1 MAIDPDALHSSLDR
15 LRADPELGGDLAAAM
30 VRVADATR
38 MLFSSDGAGVMLID
52 DERALSYV
60 HSDDEGA
67 RRLEA
72 AQRELGHGPCVDCL
86 VLDHEVASE
95 DVMTDDRW
103 PGLAVLLE
111 GAGVRAV
118 LGVPVRIAGGAV
130 GSLNVHRNRPSPWD
144 PEETAAVA
152 AYAGVIEDLIGSALL
167 AQQRGELADQLQH
180 ALDSRVIIER
190 AIGYLMARDQLDAV
204 DAFDR
209 LRRQARSE
217 RRKVIELAADLVGRR

>member
-1 MAIDPDALHSSLDR
+1 MAIDPDQLHSSLDR
-15 LRADPELGGDLAAAM
+15 LRADPELSDDLAAAM

-38 MLFSSDGAGVMLID
+38 VLFASDGAGVMLID

-60 HSDDEGA
+60 HSNEEGA

-86 VLDHEVASE
+86 VLDHTVESQ
-95 DVMTDDRW
+95 DVMDDPRW
-103 PGLAVLLE
+103 PGLAALLE
-111 GAGVRAV
+111 GSGVRAV
-118 LGVPVRIAGGAV
+118 LGVPVRLAGGAV
-130 GSLNVHRNRPSPWD
+130 GSLNVHRRVPFSWG
-144 PEETAAVA
+144 PEETAAIA
-152 AYAGVIEDLIGSALL
+152 AYARVIEDLIGAALL

-180 ALDSRVIIER
+180 ALDNRVVIER
-190 AIGYLMARDQLDAV
+190 AIGFLMARDRLQPV

-217 RRKVIELAADLVGRR
+217 RRKVIEIASDLVGRR

>member
-1 MAIDPDALHSSLDR
+1 MAIDPDQLHSSLNR
-15 LRADPELGGDLAAAM
+15 LRGDPELSDDLAAAM

-38 MLFSSDGAGVMLID
+38 VLFGSDGAGVMLID

-60 HSDDEGA
+60 HSNEEGA

-86 VLDHEVASE
+86 VLDHTVETPDIME
-95 DVMTDDRW
+95 DHRW

-111 GAGVRAV
+111 GSGVRAV
-118 LGVPVRIAGGAV
+118 LGVPVRLAGGAI
-130 GSLNVHRNRPSPWD
+130 GSLNVHRRQPCSWD
-144 PEETAAVA
+144 PEETAAIA
-152 AYAGVIEDLIGSALL
+152 AYARVIEDLIGAALI
-167 AQQRGELADQLQH
+167 AQQKGQLVDQLEH
-180 ALDSRVIIER
+180 ALDNRVVIER
-190 AIGYLMARDQLDAV
+190 AIGFLMASDRLNAV

-217 RRKVIELAADLVGRR
+217 RRKVIEIATDLVGAR

>member
-1 MAIDPDALHSSLDR
+1 MAIDPDQLHSSLDR
-15 LRADPELGGDLAAAM
+15 LRADPELSNDLAGAM

-38 MLFSSDGAGVMLID
+38 VLFGSDGAGVMLID

-60 HSDDEGA
+60 HSNEEGA

-86 VLDHEVASE
+86 VLDHTVESC
-95 DVMTDDRW
+95 DVMDDPRW

-111 GAGVRAV
+111 GSGVRAV
-118 LGVPVRIAGGAV
+118 LGVPVRLAGGAV
-130 GSLNVHRNRPSPWD
+130 GSLNVHRRQPSSWE
-144 PEETAAVA
+144 PEEVAAIA
-152 AYAGVIEDLIGSALL
+152 AYARVIEDLIGAALI

-180 ALDSRVIIER
+180 ALDNRVVIER
-190 AIGYLMARDQLDAV
+190 AIGFLMAQEHLNAV

-217 RRKVIELAADLVGRR
+217 RRKVIELASDLVGHR